1 MEKRPQ
7 ATLLKFP
14 GTNCDG
20 ETARALRLAGFAAD
34 IVPFSDATREL
45 ICGSDLLVL
54 PGGFS
59 YGDYIGAG
67 RLARLEIQRKLGDAL
82 LAYRSA
88 GGLILG
94 ICNGFQILVQLGLL
108 PEGRLIENASHA
120 FLCRWVRLRTLCPD
134 NPYLSALPDVFE
146 LPIAHRE
153 GRFVARP
160 GLAESY
166 IASGLA
172 PLVYEDNVNG
182 SACAIAGL
190 QDDSGRVFGLMPHP
204 ERFLYSEDHYDPDW
218 GSGRV
223 SASGAPSAGVSDAS
237 PPSAQSRWGWG
248 YYFFKSIY
256 NHLVRRD
263 VSVGAG
269 DPR

>member
-204 ERFLYSEDHYDPDW
+204 ERFTTIRTGVPAGSAPPAPQVPASPTPARRRRSPAGDGDTIFSNPYTTIWCDAMYL
-218 GSGRV
+218 SGR
-223 SASGAPSAGVSDAS
+223 AIRDDGPS
-237 PPSAQSRWGWG
+237 
-248 YYFFKSIY
+248 
-256 NHLVRRD
+256 
-263 VSVGAG
+263 
-269 DPR
+269 